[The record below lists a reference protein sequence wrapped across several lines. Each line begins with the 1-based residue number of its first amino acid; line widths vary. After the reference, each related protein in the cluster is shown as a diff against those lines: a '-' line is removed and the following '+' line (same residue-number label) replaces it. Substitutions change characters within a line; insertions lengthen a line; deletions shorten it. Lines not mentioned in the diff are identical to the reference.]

1 LSYLID
7 TNVISEFRKGK
18 RCDKQVAN
26 WFASI
31 TDDEIFFSVLTIGEL
46 GRGIDH
52 IQRRDKNSASAL
64 NRWLRGLIDA
74 SQDRILNVDRAIAEE
89 WGRMNV
95 PDPLPVIDSL
105 LAATAKI
112 HGLALVTRNTRDIV
126 RTGVSCL
133 NPFLENSATLSFRPL
148 TFPHGLVRGHG

>member
-1 LSYLID
+1 MSYLID

-46 GRGIDH
+46 RRGIDR

-112 HGLALVTRNTRDIV
+112 HGLALITRNTKNII

-133 NPFLENSATLSFRPL
+133 NPFLENSRPHE
-148 TFPHGLVRGHG
+148 TG